1 MNWKRLSW
9 KIVLLLLF
17 GTVIFFWL
25 IKAPMM
31 SWYLTRKIGVPV
43 SMDSISIWPSQSTI
57 RDFKLK
63 NPPGFKRRDALQAK
77 KTTIDYRFSQL
88 FGNPSE
94 IDQIE
99 IDDIYLSIILTSPMG
114 ATNNW
119 TAIAAGM
126 PSESKD
132 PKENVHE
139 VIIHRLILSNLNVEI
154 QGGKLVKAP
163 PSKHIDRL
171 EFNEVSSKTGFPTK
185 ELIQAIFQGAGIQQ
199 YIKDA
204 FDPSKVL
211 QKWVPTLFGDR
222 IDFLQISSTCS
233 CASSLIEE

>member
-9 KIVLLLLF
+9 KITLLLIL
-17 GTVIFFWL
+17 GTVIFLWL

-31 SWYLTRKIGVPV
+31 SWYLTHKIGVPV

-57 RDFKLK
+57 LDFKIK
-63 NPPGFKRRDALQAK
+63 NPPGFKLKDALKAK

-126 PSESKD
+126 PSEPKD
-132 PKENVHE
+132 SAHE

-171 EFNEVSSKTGFPTK
+171 EFNEISSKTGFPTK
-185 ELIQAIFQGAGIQQ
+185 ELIKAIFQGAGIQQ
-199 YIKDA
+199 YIKEA
-204 FDPSKVL
+204 FDPGKVL
-211 QKWVPTLFGDR
+211 QKWVPTLFGDK
-222 IDFLQISSTCS
+222 
-233 CASSLIEE
+233 IEEP